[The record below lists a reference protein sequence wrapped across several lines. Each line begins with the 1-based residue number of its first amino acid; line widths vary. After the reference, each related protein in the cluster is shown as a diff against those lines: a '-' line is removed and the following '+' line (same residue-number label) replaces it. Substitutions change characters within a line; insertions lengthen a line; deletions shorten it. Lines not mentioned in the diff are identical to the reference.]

1 MGWCVSG
8 NADGVLV
15 KVFLDILTAF
25 KAVFFMTFW
34 GGLSGFSDFKVK
46 IAQKGDGLR
55 RVASG

>member
-1 MGWCVSG
+1 MSG
-8 NADGVLV
+8 NADGAPV

-25 KAVFFMTFW
+25 KAVFFYDLFG